1 MPIIKETIFYAD
13 ESGFINL
20 KVTLEYSET
29 CEFNTI
35 ETSSYLRYV
44 PIPLPKNRL
53 RKILVHIIRKLL
65 FSEHKDETGR

>member
-1 MPIIKETIFYAD
+1 MPIINETIIYAD
-13 ESGFINL
+13 DSGTTTI

-29 CEFNTI
+29 CKFETI
-35 ETSSYLRYV
+35 ETSSYLTYV

-65 FSEHKDETGR
+65 FSEPKDEIGR